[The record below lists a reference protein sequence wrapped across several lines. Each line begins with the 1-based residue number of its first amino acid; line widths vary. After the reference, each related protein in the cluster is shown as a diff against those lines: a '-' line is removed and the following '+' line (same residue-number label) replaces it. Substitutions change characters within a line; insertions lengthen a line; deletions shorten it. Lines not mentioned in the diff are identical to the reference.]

1 MNMLGEIVRTIDEI
15 DQPLLW
21 VLPFAGLALTTI
33 ISLVNSLLHFLP
45 KSSGYILMLIASG
58 TICASVSSFITEL
71 IKGRCKYVY
80 ISMSVSAFIGAIAF
94 LVSFG
99 FFKSNVFTGASAA
112 SVSTISEIISNVTL
126 TILPGLFVGAI
137 IGGGVGFLP
146 EESEYVE
153 PKNTI
158 QEPLTMTDKIKGYEK
173 VCRRCGAIMPFDSLF
188 CSQCG
193 GTLKKQVFE
202 NMKYC
207 RYCGK
212 RLHFLGEYCPECGKE
227 ISIVSKPKVFV
238 SN

>member
-1 MNMLGEIVRTIDEI
+1 VRTLNENS
-15 DQPLLW
+15 QPLLW
-21 VLPFAGLALTTI
+21 VLPFAGLTLIAI
-33 ISLVNSLLHFLP
+33 ISLVNTILHFLP
-45 KSSGYILMLIASG
+45 KSSGYVMMLVASG

-80 ISMSVSAFIGAIAF
+80 VSMSIAIFIGAIAF

-99 FFKSNVFTGASAA
+99 FFKSSIVTGQNTAA
-112 SVSTISEIISNVTL
+112 VSILSELISNLTL

-146 EESEYVE
+146 EEQDYIE
-153 PKNTI
+153 PEITLD
-158 QEPLTMTDKIKGYEK
+158 EPPVTLDKIKGYEK
-173 VCRRCGAIMPFDSLF
+173 ACRRCGALMPFDSLF

-193 GTLKKQVFE
+193 GTLKKRRSE

-212 RLHFLGEYCPECGKE
+212 RLHFLGEFCPECGKE
-227 ISIVSKPKVFV
+227 INIISKPKVFV